1 MATSVA
7 RRGLG
12 AIAVLVALILFTFI
26 ATNLIGDPVG
36 LLVDQELATDEDI
49 AAIRSA
55 SGLDKPLPERF
66 ARYAGDVLRGDFGTS
81 LWQNRPASEVVLERI
96 PATLLLAGVTVV
108 VAFAVSVVLAMVA
121 VWQRDRWPERAII
134 LVSTAL
140 ACIPP
145 FWLALVL
152 ILLFAVRVNLLP
164 TSGYGEPRHL
174 ILPVCSLAALPIGHF
189 TQVLY
194 TGMLTEIDQQYVRT
208 ARAKGLR
215 ERTVIGIHVLRNSSI
230 LAATMI
236 GSMLAV
242 LVNGA
247 VLAEAV
253 FAWPGIGNLGLAAV
267 QNRDLPV
274 LTAVIFYAGCTVTM
288 INLLVDL
295 VYIRLDPR
303 IHVK

>member
-1 MATSVA
+1 MAASIA

-12 AIAVLVALILFTFI
+12 AIAVLAALILFTFV
-26 ATNLIGDPVG
+26 ATNLIGDPIG
-36 LLVDQELATDEDI
+36 LLVDRELATDEDI
-49 AAIRSA
+49 AAIRAA

-66 ARYAGDVLRGDFGTS
+66 ARYASDVLRGDFGTS

-121 VWQRDRWPERAII
+121 VWQRGRWPERAII

-145 FWLALVL
+145 FWLSLML
-152 ILLFAVRVNLLP
+152 ILLFAVRINLLP

-174 ILPVCSLAALPIGHF
+174 ILPVSSLAALPIGHF

-215 ERTVIGIHVLRNSSI
+215 ERAVIGIHVLRNSAI
-230 LAATMI
+230 LATTMI

-253 FAWPGIGNLGLAAV
+253 FAWPGVGNLGLAAV

-274 LTAVIFYAGCTVTM
+274 LTAVIFYAGCTVTL

-303 IHVK
+303 IHIK

>member
-12 AIAVLVALILFTFI
+12 AIAVLVALILFTFV
-26 ATNLIGDPVG
+26 ATNLIGDPIG
-36 LLVDQELATDEDI
+36 LLVDRELASEEDI
-49 AAIRSA
+49 AAIRAA
-55 SGLDKPLPERF
+55 SGLDQPLPERF

-108 VAFAVSVVLAMVA
+108 VAFAVSVGLAMIA
-121 VWQRDRWPERAII
+121 IWRRGRWPERAII

-194 TGMLTEIDQQYVRT
+194 TGMLTEIGQQYVRT
-208 ARAKGLR
+208 VRAKGLG
-215 ERTVIGIHVLRNSSI
+215 ERMVIGVHVLRNSSI
-230 LAATMI
+230 LATTMI
-236 GSMLAV
+236 GSMLAA

-274 LTAVIFYAGCTVTM
+274 LTAVIFYAGCTVTL

-303 IHVK
+303 IHIK